1 VSLEFSVVSCEPCVT
16 VNDAIKLMS
25 WEGKMNHTDYMKI
38 AIQEARKA
46 EQKGEV
52 PVGAV
57 LVDSE
62 GQILSAAHNQPIS
75 RSDPTA
81 HAEIL
86 VLREA
91 AAQTQNYRLLRTVL
105 YATVEPCV
113 MCMGAIIHA
122 RVSTLVFGTKDSK
135 WGAAGSL
142 YNFAQDNRLNHQPK
156 VIGGVRQDICRQLM
170 QNFFR
175 NRRMNDIV

>member
-1 VSLEFSVVSCEPCVT
+1 
-16 VNDAIKLMS
+16 
-25 WEGKMNHTDYMKI
+25 MNHIDFMKI

-46 EQKGEV
+46 EKKGEV

-57 LVDSE
+57 LVDS
-62 GQILSAAHNQPIS
+62 GGHILSGSHNQPIFL
-75 RSDPTA
+75 SDPTA

-91 AAQTQNYRLLRTVL
+91 AARIQNYRLLSTVL
-105 YATVEPCV
+105 YVTVEPCV

-122 RVSTLVFGTKDSK
+122 RVSTLVFGTKDAK

-142 YNFAQDNRLNHQPK
+142 YHFAQDDRLNHRPQ
-156 VIGGVRQDICRQLM
+156 VIGGICQDTCRQLM
-170 QNFFR
+170 QDFFK
-175 NRRMNDIV
+175 NKRMHKIV

>member
-1 VSLEFSVVSCEPCVT
+1 
-16 VNDAIKLMS
+16 
-25 WEGKMNHTDYMKI
+25 MNHADYMEI
-38 AIQEARKA
+38 AIQEAGKA

-57 LVDSE
+57 LVNGDKE
-62 GQILSAAHNQPIS
+62 ILSASHNQPIS
-75 RSDPTA
+75 LSDPTA

-91 AAQTQNYRLLRTVL
+91 AARIQNYRLLSTVL
-105 YATVEPCV
+105 YVTVEPCV

-122 RVSTLVFGTKDSK
+122 RVSTLVFGTKDFK

-142 YNFAQDNRLNHQPK
+142 YHFAQDDRLNHQPQ
-156 VIGGVRQDICRQLM
+156 VIGGICQDTCRQLM
-170 QNFFR
+170 QNFFKNKR
-175 NRRMNDIV
+175 I

>member
-1 VSLEFSVVSCEPCVT
+1 MIP
-16 VNDAIKLMS
+16 
-25 WEGKMNHTDYMKI
+25 EGHMNHIDFMNI

-46 EQKGEV
+46 QQKGEV

-57 LVDSE
+57 LVDTE
-62 GQILSAAHNQPIS
+62 GHILSASHNQPILL
-75 RSDPTA
+75 SDPTA

-86 VLREA
+86 VLREVA
-91 AAQTQNYRLLRTVL
+91 ARTQNYRLLSTVL
-105 YATVEPCV
+105 YVTVEPCV

-142 YNFAQDNRLNHQPK
+142 YHFAQDERLNHRPQ
-156 VIGGVRQDICRQLM
+156 VIGGICQETCRQLM
-170 QNFFR
+170 QDFFK
-175 NRRMNDIV
+175 NKRMHKIV

>member
-1 VSLEFSVVSCEPCVT
+1 
-16 VNDAIKLMS
+16 
-25 WEGKMNHTDYMKI
+25 MNHTDYMEI
-38 AIQEARKA
+38 AIQEAGKA
-46 EQKGEV
+46 EKKGEV

-62 GQILSAAHNQPIS
+62 GHILSASHNQPIFL
-75 RSDPTA
+75 SDPTA

-86 VLREA
+86 VLRNA
-91 AAQTQNYRLLRTVL
+91 AAQTHNYRLLSTIL
-105 YATVEPCV
+105 YVTVEPCV

-142 YNFAQDNRLNHQPK
+142 YHFAQDNRLNHRPQ
-156 VIGGVRQDICRQLM
+156 VIGGICQDTCRRLL
-170 QNFFR
+170 QNFFK
-175 NRRMNDIV
+175 NKRMRKSV

>member
-1 VSLEFSVVSCEPCVT
+1 
-16 VNDAIKLMS
+16 
-25 WEGKMNHTDYMKI
+25 MNHADYMKI
-38 AIQEARKA
+38 AIQEAGKA

-57 LVDSE
+57 LVNGDKE
-62 GQILSAAHNQPIS
+62 ILSASHNQPIIL
-75 RSDPTA
+75 SDPTA

-91 AAQTQNYRLLRTVL
+91 AARIKNYRLLSTVL
-105 YATVEPCV
+105 YVTIEPCV

-122 RVSTLVFGTKDSK
+122 RVSTLVFGTKDFK

-142 YNFAQDNRLNHQPK
+142 YNFAQDDRLNHHPQ
-156 VIGGVRQDICRQLM
+156 VIGGICQDTCRQLM
-170 QNFFR
+170 QNFFKNKR
-175 NRRMNDIV
+175 I

>member
-1 VSLEFSVVSCEPCVT
+1 MT
-16 VNDAIKLMS
+16 TKAIL
-25 WEGKMNHTDYMKI
+25 NHADYMEI

-46 EQKGEV
+46 EKKGEV

-57 LVDSE
+57 LVDS
-62 GQILSAAHNQPIS
+62 GGNILSASHNQTIFL
-75 RSDPTA
+75 SDPTA

-91 AAQTQNYRLLRTVL
+91 AARTQNYRLLSTVL
-105 YATVEPCV
+105 YVTVEPCV

-142 YNFAQDNRLNHQPK
+142 YHFAQDNRLNHRPQ
-156 VIGGVRQDICRQLM
+156 VIGGICQDTCRQLM
-170 QNFFR
+170 QDFFR
-175 NRRMNDIV
+175 NKRMHKIG

>member
-1 VSLEFSVVSCEPCVT
+1 
-16 VNDAIKLMS
+16 
-25 WEGKMNHTDYMKI
+25 MNHADYMKI
-38 AIQEARKA
+38 AIQEAGKA

-57 LVDSE
+57 LVNGDKE
-62 GQILSAAHNQPIS
+62 ILSASHNQPIIL
-75 RSDPTA
+75 SDPTA

-91 AAQTQNYRLLRTVL
+91 AARIKNYRLLSTVL
-105 YATVEPCV
+105 YVTVEPCV

-122 RVSTLVFGTKDSK
+122 RVSTLVFGTKDFK

-142 YNFAQDNRLNHQPK
+142 YNFAQDDRLNHHPQ
-156 VIGGVRQDICRQLM
+156 VIGGICQDTCRQLM
-170 QNFFR
+170 QNFFKNKR
-175 NRRMNDIV
+175 I